1 MKLRGIIEL
10 VVLAG
15 LAASIGGCRQD
26 VQFTKP
32 PVVGGAHE
40 EGRTRASTLFLG
52 LRLDQDA
59 LATAIVDALPDDT
72 IRVSGVVRGS
82 DCRSSA
88 RGSCRS
94 AGVRGVLRRAGAPV
108 LKAADDRLLVDIP
121 FDYDLKAGTFGRR
134 QRATDDTSGR
144 IVVTAGFK
152 VSLGPDFEVEVE
164 RVEPIATSA
173 ETVTLLGAG
182 FALGRALDPQL
193 SRSLK
198 EAGEALQRHLSALP
212 LRDVAARGWR
222 RLHAPVAL
230 GASGL
235 WRRAEPLSI
244 ASGGFRAERGQL
256 FYRLAV
262 AARIAPVVG
271 ERPVPLFVT
280 PLPEASLKPAEPL
293 VTQLELSYRVP
304 MSRMVEAVR
313 AALPAGTTL
322 PLGAG
327 GTKGQLKARRVAVYP
342 SQNRIAIE
350 LRADVDTAEGWLGMK
365 GLVHLLGR
373 PHVEPGK
380 RTLRLTNVQFAPTRA
395 SPAVFRNGRFILAD
409 VPLAARLGEGV
420 RLQLDPQLSQFVAR
434 TLDGLDHDQDGG
446 LRVTGAFGD
455 WRVESVLPSR
465 KELRIALVLSG
476 ALMLRET
483 GPITQSGRVVPSSA
497 LDIRRT
503 R

>member
-1 MKLRGIIEL
+1 MRGIIEL

-182 FALGRALDPQL
+182 FALGRALDPLLQAVPRL
-193 SRSLK
+193 RGVPPRAAGSGAVPAAALLLLRRAAVRQSRRGRRRFVL
-198 EAGEALQRHLSALP
+198 AL
-212 LRDVAARGWR
+212 VARGSCR
-222 RLHAPVAL
+222 P
-230 GASGL
+230 
-235 WRRAEPLSI
+235 
-244 ASGGFRAERGQL
+244 RG
-256 FYRLAV
+256 AV
-262 AARIAPVVG
+262 ATNGCCGR
-271 ERPVPLFVT
+271 
-280 PLPEASLKPAEPL
+280 
-293 VTQLELSYRVP
+293 
-304 MSRMVEAVR
+304 
-313 AALPAGTTL
+313 
-322 PLGAG
+322 
-327 GTKGQLKARRVAVYP
+327 
-342 SQNRIAIE
+342 
-350 LRADVDTAEGWLGMK
+350 LR
-365 GLVHLLGR
+365 
-373 PHVEPGK
+373 
-380 RTLRLTNVQFAPTRA
+380 
-395 SPAVFRNGRFILAD
+395 
-409 VPLAARLGEGV
+409 
-420 RLQLDPQLSQFVAR
+420 
-434 TLDGLDHDQDGG
+434 
-446 LRVTGAFGD
+446 
-455 WRVESVLPSR
+455 
-465 KELRIALVLSG
+465 
-476 ALMLRET
+476 
-483 GPITQSGRVVPSSA
+483 
-497 LDIRRT
+497 
-503 R
+503 